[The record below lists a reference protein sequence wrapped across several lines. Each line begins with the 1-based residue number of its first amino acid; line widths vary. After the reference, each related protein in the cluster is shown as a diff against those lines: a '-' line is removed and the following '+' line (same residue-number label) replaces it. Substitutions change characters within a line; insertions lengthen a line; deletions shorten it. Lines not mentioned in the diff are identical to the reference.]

1 MHTVI
6 ASYNC
11 LANGVDHCRVSVDDH
26 LREEQFAHL
35 GGTAT
40 FRAQLR
46 AASENIDL
54 IQAFLGCYRRIFNG
68 LLPKTTM
75 VQK

>member
-26 LREEQFAHL
+26 LRDEQYAHL
-35 GGTAT
+35 GRTAT
-40 FRAQLR
+40 LRGQLR
-46 AASENIDL
+46 AANDNIDL
-54 IQAFLGCYRRIFNG
+54 I
-68 LLPKTTM
+68 
-75 VQK
+75 

>member
-26 LREEQFAHL
+26 LRDEQYAHL
-35 GGTAT
+35 GGTVT

-46 AASENIDL
+46 AANENIDL
-54 IQAFLGCYRRIFNG
+54 IQAFPRCYRGI
-68 LLPKTTM
+68 LLVLLSEVLM
-75 VQK
+75 QK